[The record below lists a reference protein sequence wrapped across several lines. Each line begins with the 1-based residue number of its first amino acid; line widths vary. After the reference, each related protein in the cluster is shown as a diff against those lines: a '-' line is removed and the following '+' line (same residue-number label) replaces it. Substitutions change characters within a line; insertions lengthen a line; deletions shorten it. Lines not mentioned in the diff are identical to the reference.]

1 MSITGIAYQRIL
13 RDTLANPVDDTMV
26 VQSHSRCHISATK
39 NLWLPLNRKSI
50 SMTDSSSQSEPTGS
64 PAAAGRRSGLFDS
77 TPWSEVLAA
86 GDEQH
91 ENNRQSLERLCVLYW
106 PPLHKYVRRKIRDE
120 HLAQDL
126 TQSFFE
132 RLLTGRS
139 LRLADPAR
147 GRFRSFLVQA
157 FEWHLSNEFREGRAI
172 KRGGDIRIIP
182 LDFSSGGFD
191 VADDVSLSAEQV
203 FDREWALTVLSQTM
217 NRLEEE
223 QTNADRMPLFNVLK
237 SFLTG
242 GAQTEGYAE
251 VGKVLG
257 MNEAAVRM
265 AVSRLRTRYREL
277 LREEILKTVAS
288 SQDVDDEIRHLF
300 LAISAR

>member
-1 MSITGIAYQRIL
+1 
-13 RDTLANPVDDTMV
+13 
-26 VQSHSRCHISATK
+26 
-39 NLWLPLNRKSI
+39 
-50 SMTDSSSQSEPTGS
+50 MTDSSPKSEPTES
-64 PAAAGRRSGLFDS
+64 PAAGGHRSGLFDS

-86 GDEQH
+86 GDEHH

-106 PPLHKYVRRKIRDE
+106 PPLHKYVRRKVRDE

-147 GRFRSFLVQA
+147 GRFRSFLIQA

-172 KRGGDIRIIP
+172 KRGGDVRILP
-182 LDFSSGGFD
+182 LDFSSSGFD
-191 VADDVSLSAEQV
+191 LADDASLSAEQL
-203 FDREWALTVLSQTM
+203 FDREWALTVLHQTM

-223 QTNADRMPLFNVLK
+223 QTNSERKPLFDVLK
-237 SFLTG
+237 RYLTG
-242 GAQTEGYAE
+242 GDQSGGYTE
-251 VGKVLG
+251 VCSTLG
-257 MNEAAVRM
+257 IHEAAARM

-277 LREEILKTVAS
+277 LREEIFKTVAS

>member
-1 MSITGIAYQRIL
+1 MADTTPQRG
-13 RDTLANPVDDTMV
+13 
-26 VQSHSRCHISATK
+26 
-39 NLWLPLNRKSI
+39 
-50 SMTDSSSQSEPTGS
+50 PTGS
-64 PAAAGRRSGLFDS
+64 LPAEGLRSKLFDS
-77 TPWSEVLAA
+77 TPWSAVLAA

-91 ENNRQSLERLCVLYW
+91 ANNRQSLEHLCELYW
-106 PPLHKYVRRKIRDE
+106 PPLHKYVRRKVRDE

-147 GRFRSFLVQA
+147 GRFRTFLVQA

-182 LDFSSGGFD
+182 MDFSSSSLD
-191 VADDVSLSAEQV
+191 LVDDVSLSAEQV
-203 FDREWALTVLSQTM
+203 FDREWALTVLNQTM

-223 QTNADRMPLFNVLK
+223 QTNEDRKPLFNVLK
-237 SFLTG
+237 SFLTS
-242 GAQTEGYAE
+242 GAKTEGYAE
-251 VGKVLG
+251 VCSAIG
-257 MNEAAVRM
+257 MNEAAARM
-265 AVSRLRTRYREL
+265 AVSRLRSRYREV

-288 SQDVDDEIRHLF
+288 SQEVDDEIRHLF
-300 LAISAR
+300 RAISTR